1 MNLVYVSSFIVSIIA
16 ASTPLLLAASGELI
30 TEKSGVLNLGVE
42 GMMLIGAIAG
52 FATAHAT
59 GSAELGIVAAALAG
73 VAISMVFAVLTLS
86 LLANQIAA
94 GLALTIFGHGLA
106 ALLGA
111 GYVGISAPVLHA
123 IAIPVLSAIPFIGPI
138 LFDQNILIYFSFL
151 LICAISWF
159 LNKTH
164 AGLILRAVG
173 DSHDA
178 AHAMGYPVIRIRY
191 AATAFGGA
199 LAGISG
205 AYLSLFYSPL
215 WSQDLSAGRGWI
227 ALALVV
233 FSAWRPFW
241 LLAGAYLFGGVT
253 YLALYLQGVGVSIP
267 SPLIS
272 ALPYVGTIA
281 VLVLIS
287 RDARRVRLN
296 QPACLAKY
304 FHAIA

>member
-1 MNLVYVSSFIVSIIA
+1 MNLYYVSSFIISIMA

-59 GSAELGIVAAALAG
+59 GNAYAGVLVAALAG
-73 VAISMVFAVLTLS
+73 ALISMVFAVLTLS
-86 LLANQIAA
+86 LLANQIAT
-94 GLALTIFGHGLA
+94 GLALTIFGHGFA

-111 GYVGISAPVLHA
+111 GYVGIAAPTLGKLP
-123 IAIPVLSAIPFIGPI
+123 IPLLSAIPFFGPI
-138 LFDQNILIYFSFL
+138 FFDQNILIYVSFAAV
-151 LICAISWF
+151 IAIAWF
-159 LNKTH
+159 LRRTH

-199 LAGISG
+199 MAGIAG
-205 AYLSLFYSPL
+205 AYLSLYYSPL
-215 WSQDLSAGRGWI
+215 WSQDLAAGRGWI

-241 LLAGAYLFGGVT
+241 LLAGAYLFGGIT
-253 YLALYLQGVGVSIP
+253 YLSLYLQGLGVPFP

-272 ALPYVGTIA
+272 ALPYIGTVV

-287 RDARRVRLN
+287 RDRRRIRLN
-296 QPACLAKY
+296 QPACLGKY
-304 FHAIA
+304 FHAVA

>member
-1 MNLVYVSSFIVSIIA
+1 MNLVYVSSFIVSIMA
-16 ASTPLLLAASGELI
+16 ASTPLLLAASGELVA
-30 TEKSGVLNLGVE
+30 EKSGVLNLGVE

-52 FATAHAT
+52 FATARET
-59 GSAELGIVAAALAG
+59 GSAELGIIAAALAG
-73 VAISMVFAVLTLS
+73 VAISLVFAVLTLS

-111 GYVGISAPVLHA
+111 GYVGIAAPVLKPV
-123 IAIPVLSAIPFIGPI
+123 AIPILSAIPFLGPI
-138 LFDQNILIYFSFL
+138 LFDQNILIYFSF
-151 LICAISWF
+151 IAIAAIAWF

-173 DSHDA
+173 DNHDA

-199 LAGISG
+199 MAGIAG

-215 WSQDLSAGRGWI
+215 WSQDLASGRGWI

-233 FSAWRPFW
+233 FAAWRPLW

-253 YLALYLQGVGVSIP
+253 YLALYLQGAGVPIP
-267 SPLIS
+267 APLIS
-272 ALPYVGTIA
+272 ALPYAGTIV

-296 QPACLAKY
+296 QPACLSKY
-304 FHAIA
+304 FHAVT

>member
-52 FATAHAT
+52 FAAAHAT

-111 GYVGISAPVLHA
+111 GYVGNSAPVLHA

-138 LFDQNILIYFSFL
+138 LFDQNILIYFSFIL
-151 LICAISWF
+151 VGAISWF

-199 LAGISG
+199 LAGISW

-233 FSAWRPFW
+233 FSAWRPFY

-272 ALPYVGTIA
+272 ALPYVGTIV

-304 FHAIA
+304 FHAVA

>member
-1 MNLVYVSSFIVSIIA
+1 MNLVEVSSFIISVIA

-30 TEKSGVLNLGVE
+30 TERSGVLNLGVE

-59 GSAELGIVAAALAG
+59 GNAYIGVLVAALAG
-73 VAISMVFAVLTLS
+73 IAISMVFAVLTLS
-86 LLANQIAA
+86 FLANQIAT
-94 GLALTIFGHGLA
+94 GLALTIFGHGFA

-111 GYVGISAPVLHA
+111 GYVGIAAPVLSN
-123 IAIPVLSAIPFIGPI
+123 IAIPGLARIPFIGPI
-138 LFDQNILIYFSFL
+138 LFDQNILIYFSFV
-151 LICAISWF
+151 IIGGIAWF
-159 LNKTH
+159 LRKTH

-178 AHAMGYPVIRIRY
+178 AHAMGYHVVPIRY
-191 AATAFGGA
+191 AAVAFGGA
-199 LAGISG
+199 MAGIAG

-215 WSQDLSAGRGWI
+215 WSQDLASGRGWI

-241 LLAGAYLFGGVT
+241 LLAGAYLFGGIT
-253 YLALYLQGVGVSIP
+253 YLSLFLQGLGVPIP

-272 ALPYVGTIA
+272 ALPYIGTVI

-287 RDARRVRLN
+287 RDARLIRLN
-296 QPACLAKY
+296 QPACLGKY
-304 FHAIA
+304 FHAVV